1 MQIYKGV
8 RCDMTIYDFVVAHP
22 LKHHAFQ
29 LGAGCVRSGFSTLC
43 YFPLYN
49 KGLFKYISWINSPF
63 IEKFSGYYCDGLDE
77 GLVVSNLRFLL
88 DRVFARSVD
97 SYVQRYDNHV
107 SGLIDKGV
115 IRGRVFVSLQD
126 YMPKSVAAAKNKG
139 FLVWSDQI
147 LNNSKAVRDS
157 ITKVIQV
164 VDPEYVDGF
173 SQISNDE
180 VLKVSDFI
188 TSPSRYCDEGF
199 LNIKRLNA
207 PVFRVN
213 YGVDDTIFKQKID
226 FFTDG
231 KIRVLVRAHNIR
243 KGGVQFLKALY
254 QFKSESGSYTDKKI
268 VFTIVGEPDNYV
280 KDELLKFQKTP
291 NFEVSY
297 IVVPNRNMPELM
309 RRSDI
314 FIMPSMSESMSLMC
328 VEAMKVGLPL
338 IITKQCGIDNFDDSM
353 GVEIECTNESILLA
367 LGQAFGN
374 LDMWSIWGGRAHVA
388 SKKFNWNNYQNDVV
402 NVCEKIMES
411 I

>member
-1 MQIYKGV
+1 ML
-8 RCDMTIYDFVVAHP
+8 YDFVVAHP

-49 KGLFKYISWINSPF
+49 KGLLKYIGWIKSPL
-63 IEKFSGYYCDGLDE
+63 IEKFSGYHCDGLDK
-77 GLVVSNLRFLL
+77 GFVVSNLRFLA
-88 DRVFARSVD
+88 DRVVARSVD

-107 SGLIDKGV
+107 SGLIEKGV
-115 IRGRVFVSLQD
+115 IKGRVFVSLQD

-139 FLVWSDQI
+139 FIIWSDQI
-147 LNNSKAVRDS
+147 LNNSKTVRES
-157 ITKVIQV
+157 IAKVIRV
-164 VDPEYVDGF
+164 VDPKYVDGF
-173 SQISNDE
+173 SQKSNDE
-180 VLKVSDFI
+180 VLKNSDFI
-188 TSPSRYCDEGF
+188 TSPSKYCDEGF
-199 LNIKRLNA
+199 LNIARSDA
-207 PVFRVN
+207 PVFRVS
-213 YGVDDTIFKQKID
+213 YGVDDTIFRQKVD
-226 FFTDG
+226 FFTDDE
-231 KIRVLVRAHNIR
+231 IRVLVRAHNIR

-268 VFTIVGEPDNYV
+268 VFKIVGEPDSYV
-280 KDELLKFQKTP
+280 KHELSKFQSIP

-338 IITKQCGIDNFDDSM
+338 IITKQCGIDNFDDTM
-353 GVEIECTNESILLA
+353 GVEIECTQESILLA
-367 LGQAFGN
+367 LDKAFRS
-374 LDMWSIWGGRAHVA
+374 LDIWSTWGRGAHEA
-388 SKKFNWNNYQNDVV
+388 SKKFNWKNYQNDVV
-402 NVCEKIMES
+402 NVCKKIMES